1 MGDGGVLLRWEA
13 EEEGMQ
19 EELKGAMRSTVH
31 VIATQVTGL
40 FPPHCPLGVEIPQ
53 ELYLWPHRL
62 GHFQENPL
70 LHFMEPGNF
79 FCFQGPSSYCYRNL
93 EISSALSW

>member
-31 VIATQVTGL
+31 VIAT
-40 FPPHCPLGVEIPQ
+40 
-53 ELYLWPHRL
+53 
-62 GHFQENPL
+62 
-70 LHFMEPGNF
+70 
-79 FCFQGPSSYCYRNL
+79 
-93 EISSALSW
+93 